1 MANTNK
7 RTQRK
12 SLYFVNTMNV
22 SMSKLDT
29 ILKNNVCHELKVYQ
43 NQIAKKKKKNG
54 NFCWNRKR
62 GFMFLYFL
70 TRKFTAGMNLKLFWV
85 NQKV

>member
-1 MANTNK
+1 
-7 RTQRK
+7 
-12 SLYFVNTMNV
+12 MNDII
-22 SMSKLDT
+22 SKLDT

-43 NQIAKKKKKNG
+43 NQIVKKKNNG

-62 GFMFLYFL
+62 GYMLFYFL

>member
-1 MANTNK
+1 
-7 RTQRK
+7 
-12 SLYFVNTMNV
+12 MNE

-43 NQIAKKKKKNG
+43 NQIVNKKKNG
-54 NFCWNRKR
+54 NFCRNRKR
-62 GFMFLYFL
+62 GYMLFYFL